1 MTSLNLRAACN
12 MWPATCGFYHEPG
25 VYAVAGGTG
34 PGRIVRIDHGA
45 RGLRPLHRV
54 VRSGFQLSAIIGVII
69 AYVKRQDVRGTWL
82 ESHYTWQIRTFWW
95 SLLIGG
101 VGIILTLLLIGWV
114 VLLGYVVFFIYR
126 VVVGWVALSRR
137 QPI

>member
-1 MTSLNLRAACN
+1 MSQEYTQS
-12 MWPATCGFYHEPG
+12 PAGPDRDVSSELTMAHV
-25 VYAVAGGTG
+25 VYALYIASF
-34 PGRIVRIDHGA
+34 
-45 RGLRPLHRV
+45 V
-54 VRSGFQLSAIIGVII
+54 VGFSSIIGVII